1 MNSNHDQHGAP
12 SNPLSDP
19 ESDGLPGVA
28 DDDSASAYDEVD
40 TGREADGDLL
50 GRAAR
55 QPGRPR
61 RTTRRWPSGWPRR
74 SRRSPPTATGSEPGR
89 PVGRLVDP
97 EDGGYDDDE
106 PDAIAWDAGAAGGGA
121 SAEELAIHEVVD
133 EDEDD
138 EE

>member
-1 MNSNHDQHGAP
+1 MTDTEYP
-12 SNPLSDP
+12 NPLSDP

-28 DDDSASAYDEVD
+28 DDDSSAYDEVD
-40 TGREADGDLL
+40 TGREADGDRPAALP
-50 GRAAR
+50 GNRAA
-55 QPGRPR
+55 PGDNETLAERLAEEEPEVSADGD
-61 RTTRRWPSGWPRR
+61 WV
-74 SRRSPPTATGSEPGR
+74 EPGR